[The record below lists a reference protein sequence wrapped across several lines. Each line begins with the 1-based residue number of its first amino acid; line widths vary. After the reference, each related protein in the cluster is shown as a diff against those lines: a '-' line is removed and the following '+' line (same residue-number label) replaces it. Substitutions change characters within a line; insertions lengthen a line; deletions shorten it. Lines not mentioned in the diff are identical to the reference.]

1 MASLKFRLPFF
12 CEISHFYEILFVKR
26 EGSLIFWKKIH
37 QTNSRF
43 DEKLSRDE
51 TLTWWHIAINRQ
63 RQYTTKFWQLMVMG
77 ESVANYSCL
86 FFCVC
91 VFFLVV
97 GYCATTLFV
106 VVRQCSTVD
115 VWLVTLHCR
124 KSLEVCKLVLED
136 TKWWNNWA
144 TSIGRVTKFCE
155 KIVKNQTFCFF

>member
-1 MASLKFRLPFF
+1 MASLKFRLPFI

-37 QTNSRF
+37 PTNSHC
-43 DEKLSRDE
+43 DEKLGRDE
-51 TLTWWHIAINRQ
+51 TLTWWHTTINRQ
-63 RQYTTKFWQLMVMG
+63 CQYTTKFWQLMVMG

-86 FFCVC
+86 FFFVCVC

-106 VVRQCSTVD
+106 VRQRSMVD

-124 KSLEVCKLVLED
+124 RVWRFANWFWKTQVMEQLGYIYRKSYQILWKY
-136 TKWWNNWA
+136 
-144 TSIGRVTKFCE
+144 S
-155 KIVKNQTFCFF
+155 